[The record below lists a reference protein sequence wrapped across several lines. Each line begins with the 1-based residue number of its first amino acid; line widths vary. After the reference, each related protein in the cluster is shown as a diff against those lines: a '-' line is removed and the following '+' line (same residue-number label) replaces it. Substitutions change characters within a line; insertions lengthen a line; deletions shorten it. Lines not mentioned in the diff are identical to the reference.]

1 MLTFFFKSFCDATD
15 HEINLG
21 PDHSAI
27 QRTFCLSTFAQCSNL
42 FWCLEEAPFLD
53 DVSSR
58 SMSYLEEG
66 NLLGPS
72 NRANLVGDPKP
83 G

>member
-1 MLTFFFKSFCDATD
+1 MLTVFFFSFCDAND

-27 QRTFCLSTFAQCSNL
+27 QRAFCLSTFAQCSSL
-42 FWCLEEAPFLD
+42 FWCLEDDPFLNNI
-53 DVSSR
+53 SSCL
-58 SMSYLEEG
+58 MSSLEEG

-72 NRANLVGDPKP
+72 NRANLVRDPKP